1 MVILGLDPG
10 IAATGFG
17 VVEARGNRLRAL
29 AFGVIRT
36 TPRTPHAERLSMI
49 HARVGALAGEHDLD
63 EAAVEELFMGPDPR
77 GSLLLGQA
85 RGAAL
90 AACGAASIAVTEYSV
105 ATIKSAVC
113 GYGRAEKR
121 QVGRMVQAV
130 LALESA
136 PDEHAADALAAAVC
150 HAQHSRA
157 PGRARARA

>member
-17 VVEARGNRLRAL
+17 VVEARGSRLRAL

-36 TPRTPHAERLSMI
+36 TPRTPHAERLAAI
-49 HARVGALAGEHDLD
+49 HERVAQVADGHGAET
-63 EAAVEELFMGPDPR
+63 AAVEELYMGPDPR

-90 AACGAASIAVTEYSV
+90 AACGAGGLEVTEYSV
-105 ATIKSAVC
+105 ATIKAAVC

-121 QVGRMVQAV
+121 QVARMVQAV
-130 LALESA
+130 LSLEEA
-136 PDEHAADALAAAVC
+136 PDEHSADALAAAVC
-150 HAQHSRA
+150 HAQHARTA
-157 PGRARARA
+157 GRMRART